1 MNKGSSAPR
10 NSRGPKSFGG
20 KSAGNKSYG
29 DKPYG
34 NRSEGGKSYGDKPYG
49 NRSEG
54 GKSYGDKPY
63 GNRSEGGKSYGD
75 KPYGNRSEGG
85 KPYGNRSEGGKSYG
99 DKPYGNRS
107 EGGKSYGDKPYG
119 NRSEGGKSYG
129 DKPYGNRSEGNKPY
143 GNRSEGGKSFGNK
156 QGDRSG
162 RPGASRDKSS
172 SSAFGKNSEAAFGKE
187 RFGNSVQS
195 NYARPTQ
202 RARAQ
207 ARVENQANRTDSQD
221 GVRLQ
226 KAMANAGVASRRVCE
241 EMITEGRVEVNGKL
255 IVELGARVDPTKDS
269 IHVDGMRLQL
279 NQTNKYFVFNKPKHV
294 MCTMDDPEG
303 RRTIADYF
311 RHEHAQLRL
320 FHVGRLDYKTEGLLI
335 LTNDGELANRLQHPK
350 YEVPKTYLVQVPG
363 PISRAAS
370 NALREGVR
378 LEDGWIK
385 VDDLKVIDTTPK
397 SVMVEVTLHSGR
409 NRIVRRMFD
418 AVGHPVERLVRVG
431 IGPIQLGDQK
441 QGVIRPLGNQEV
453 GHLMSMVGM

>member
-54 GKSYGDKPY
+54 GK
-63 GNRSEGGKSYGD
+63 
-75 KPYGNRSEGG
+75 
-85 KPYGNRSEGGKSYG
+85 
-99 DKPYGNRS
+99 
-107 EGGKSYGDKPYG
+107 PYG

-129 DKPYGNRSEGNKPY
+129 DKPYGNRSEGNKPYGNRSEGNKPYGNRSEGGKSYGDKPY

>member
-10 NSRGPKSFGG
+10 NPRGPKSFGG

-29 DKPYG
+29 EKSYGNRSDDNKSYG
-34 NRSEGGKSYGDKPYG
+34 NRSEGG
-49 NRSEG
+49 RSEG
-54 GKSYGDKPY
+54 GRSYG
-63 GNRSEGGKSYGD
+63 EKS
-75 KPYGNRSEGG
+75 
-85 KPYGNRSEGGKSYG
+85 
-99 DKPYGNRS
+99 
-107 EGGKSYGDKPYG
+107 
-119 NRSEGGKSYG
+119 
-129 DKPYGNRSEGNKPY
+129 YGNRSEGNKSY
-143 GNRSEGGKSFGNK
+143 GNRSEGGRSEGGRSSGEKSYGNRSEGNK
-156 QGDRSG
+156 SYGAKNASGAKPYGSKPGTRSG
-162 RPGASRDKSS
+162 KPGESRDKSS
-172 SSAFGKNSEAAFGKE
+172 SAAFGKNSERAFGKE

-195 NYARPTQ
+195 SYARPTQ

-207 ARVENQANRTDSQD
+207 ARVENQANRVENQD
-221 GVRLQ
+221 GIRLQ

-241 EMITEGRVEVNGKL
+241 QMITEGRVEVNGSL
-255 IVELGARVDPTKDS
+255 VVELGARVDPKKDS

-279 NQTNKYFVFNKPKHV
+279 NQSNKYFVFNKPKHV

-311 RHEHAQLRL
+311 RHEHESLRL

-350 YEVPKTYLVQVPG
+350 YEVPKTYLVQIPG

-370 NALREGVR
+370 NALREGIR

-431 IGPIQLGDQK
+431 IGPVQLGDQK
-441 QGVIRPLGNQEV
+441 QGTIRPLGNQEI
-453 GHLMSMVGM
+453 GHLMAMVGM

>member
-85 KPYGNRSEGGKSYG
+85 
-99 DKPYGNRS
+99 KPYGNRS

>member
-1 MNKGSSAPR
+1 
-10 NSRGPKSFGG
+10 
-20 KSAGNKSYG
+20 YG

-85 KPYGNRSEGGKSYG
+85 KSYGGNRSEGGKSYG

-107 EGGKSYGDKPYG
+107 EGGKS
-119 NRSEGGKSYG
+119 
-129 DKPYGNRSEGNKPY
+129 
-143 GNRSEGGKSFGNK
+143 FGNK
-156 QGDRSG
+156 QGHRSG